1 MPTKKV
7 TTKKAPAKK
16 VAKKAPTKKAV
27 KVSQACLCT
36 EVCRPG
42 ESFWINYG
50 PIVDSISALRDA
62 IKAMSEEQY
71 RYHTTRGTN
80 DFASWIRH
88 CFGNDAVAS
97 RVEKATTKAGAV
109 KALAQCCK

>member
-7 TTKKAPAKK
+7 ATKKAPAKK
-16 VAKKAPTKKAV
+16 TAKKAPTKKTLGAS
-27 KVSQACLCT
+27 KACMCR
-36 EVCRPG
+36 EVCRPE

-50 PIVDSISALRDA
+50 PVVDSVSALRDA

-71 RYHTTRGTN
+71 HYHTTRGTN

-88 CFGNDAVAS
+88 CFNNEAVAG
-97 RVEKATTKAGAV
+97 RVEKATTKAGTV
-109 KALAQCCK
+109 KALAQCCS

>member
-7 TTKKAPAKK
+7 TTKKAPTKR
-16 VAKKAPTKKAV
+16 VAKKAPTKNVA
-27 KVSQACLCT
+27 KVPKLCACT
-36 EVCRPG
+36 EVCRPE

-50 PIVDSISALRDA
+50 PVVNSISALRDA

-88 CFGNDAVAS
+88 CFTNEAVAG

-109 KALAQCCK
+109 KALAQCCS